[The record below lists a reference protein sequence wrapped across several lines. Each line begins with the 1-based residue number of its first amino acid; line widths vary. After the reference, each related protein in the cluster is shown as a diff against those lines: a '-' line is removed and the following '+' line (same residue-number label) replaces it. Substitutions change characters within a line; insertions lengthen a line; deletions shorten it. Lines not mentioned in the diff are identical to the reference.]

1 MKARI
6 IAKNHI
12 VSTVHTQYLCNG
24 KNVQRTE
31 THVTLKPIKACST
44 VADRIVFRAIHLSSH
59 KWEDVQNNLDA
70 NMSER
75 MIGSLD
81 KEINRHTI

>member
-12 VSTVHTQYLCNG
+12 VSKVVTQYLCNG
-24 KNVQRTE
+24 RNVQNTE
-31 THVTLKPIKACST
+31 THVTRKPAKACT
-44 VADRIVFRAIHLSSH
+44 TRADRVVFRAIHLSSH
-59 KWEDVQNNLDA
+59 KWEDVQNNLEPR
-70 NMSER
+70 MSNS
-75 MIGSLD
+75 MLDSLD